1 MIRRPFRSPGRMAG
15 FNLIEVMIAVVL
27 LSLGLL
33 GMALLQSTALRAG
46 QSSSERTVAT
56 MLAYQL
62 LDMVRTNRQQAASY
76 NLITAADFTAA
87 IAAGNGRT
95 GLCAAGAAPPS
106 PQWQADRDAWVC
118 AAVRALPNA
127 SGFVT
132 VTGAVNASP
141 GPPVVTASPGRITV
155 TLSWEDDRTK
165 VPVERQTFTVTSGL

>member
-1 MIRRPFRSPGRMAG
+1 MIRSPFRSPRRMAG

-27 LSLGLL
+27 LSIGLL

-76 NLITAADFTAA
+76 NLITAADFAA
-87 IAAGNGRT
+87 AVAADNGRS
-95 GLCAAGAAPPS
+95 GFCGAGEVPPS

-118 AAVRALPNA
+118 AAARALPQVTG
-127 SGFVT
+127 SVT
-132 VTGAVNASP
+132 VTGAVNAVA
-141 GPPVVTASPGRITV
+141 GPTPTPAAPGRITV
-155 TLSWEDDRTK
+155 RLRWLDDRVTDSY
-165 VPVERQTFTVTSGL
+165 ETFEVTTGL

>member
-1 MIRRPFRSPGRMAG
+1 MIRPTFRSPRRMAG

-56 MLAYQL
+56 MLAYQI

-76 NLITAADFTAA
+76 NLIRAADFA
-87 IAAGNGRT
+87 AAGNGRT
-95 GLCAAGAAPPS
+95 GICDAGATPPT

-118 AAVRALPNA
+118 AAVRALPEA
-127 SGFVT
+127 TGSVT
-132 VTGAVNASP
+132 VTGAVNAVGGATP
-141 GPPVVTASPGRITV
+141 TPASPGRITV
-155 TLSWEDDRTK
+155 TLTWKDNRVTNTTE
-165 VPVERQTFTVTSGL
+165 TFTVTTGL

>member
-1 MIRRPFRSPGRMAG
+1 MAG

-56 MLAYQL
+56 MLAYQI
-62 LDMVRTNRQQAASY
+62 LDMVRTNRVQAASY

-87 IAAGNGRT
+87 IAADNGRS
-95 GLCAAGAAPPS
+95 GFCAAGAAAPT

-118 AAVRALPNA
+118 AAVRALPEA
-127 SGFVT
+127 TGSVT
-132 VTGAVNASP
+132 VTGAVNAVGGATP
-141 GPPVVTASPGRITV
+141 TPASPGRITV
-155 TLSWEDDRTK
+155 RLTWLDNRVTGDTE
-165 VPVERQTFTVTSGL
+165 TFEVTTGL

>member
-1 MIRRPFRSPGRMAG
+1 MAG

-56 MLAYQL
+56 MLSYQL
-62 LDMVRTNRQQAASY
+62 LDMVRTNREQAAQY
-76 NLITAADFTAA
+76 NLIREPDF
-87 IAAGNGRT
+87 IAAGD
-95 GLCAAGAAPPS
+95 GLSGICAPGATPPS

-127 SGFVT
+127 RGSVN
-132 VTGAVNASP
+132 VTGAVAAVGGATP
-141 GPPVVTASPGRITV
+141 TPAAPGRITV
-155 TLSWEDDRTK
+155 TLSWEDDRAIN
-165 VPVERQTFTVTSGL
+165 VVNSRETFTVTTGL

>member
-1 MIRRPFRSPGRMAG
+1 MTQRFFSSPRRMAG

-62 LDMVRTNRQQAASY
+62 LDMVRTNRVQAASY

-87 IAAGNGRT
+87 IAAENGRS
-95 GLCAAGAAPPS
+95 GFCGPAATPPT

-127 SGFVT
+127 SGSVT
-132 VTGAVNASP
+132 VTGAVNAVA
-141 GPPVVTASPGRITV
+141 GPPAVPASPGQITV
-155 TLSWEDDRTK
+155 TLSWIDDRTT
-165 VPVERQTFTVTSGL
+165 VPQTRQTFTVTTGL